1 MTISIKAFA
10 THSALRANSKNDVYP
25 IGEISAYAITYAK
38 DRGIYAKKDDE
49 DITLYTFTSV
59 EDGNYIEL
67 SDTILDNIF
76 TIVTDIYKKVLLGR
90 ASWADQVEQYLIKTY
105 ASVAN
110 SFTCGQVIK
119 SDNYACPG
127 WIEWKIN
134 NQDTTIRIW
143 FSDKAFRATY
153 DEYEISVVTPIK
165 NVDDFF
171 KSRQEVTKFVADE
184 NDPISMSERGL
195 IVRDY
200 KPDTIKLTLMF
211 KWHDRLDPTFTLDT
225 RWDVFIYGERGNNP
239 DAIRDAIIRHI
250 LTNSIHDQDDW
261 KQIFPDIFRRSE
273 FIIIPRFD
281 QFAIPNRQTVSGIY
295 TPLAKYAEIVPTIK
309 QFAQRTY
316 GYTDSHIETYASV
329 LAHPYRSLQSLVI
342 SHPDNRDNYHYLTD
356 LYPDLI
362 AEHSLSQ
369 DFNRMRATT
378 RAFAEAL
385 MELIIAAESFT
396 MYSTTPANAY
406 RIVRDGKLYLSRS
419 FNNINFLVAAKANFD

>member
-10 THSALRANSKNDVYP
+10 SHSALRANSKNDVYP

-76 TIVTDIYKKVLLGR
+76 TIVTDIYKKVLLGQ

-211 KWHDRLDPTFTLDT
+211 K
-225 RWDVFIYGERGNNP
+225 
-239 DAIRDAIIRHI
+239 
-250 LTNSIHDQDDW
+250 SIHDQDDW

-369 DFNRMRATT
+369 DFNRMRADT

-396 MYSTTPANAY
+396 LYSTTPANAY